1 MTHSGNGIGP
11 NQMLPVSLCKI
22 AEAPPL
28 CQFGLST
35 AIRALV

>member
-1 MTHSGNGIGP
+1 MTHSGNALGP

-28 CQFGLST
+28 CQ
-35 AIRALV
+35 LV